1 LVKASL
7 RGFVSVE
14 LPNGLAIREMPL
26 LVGKN
31 GPWVSLAAKP
41 QIDGGGQVRREPN
54 GKIAYAA
61 ILQWRSKELADRF
74 LRAVIDVL
82 LTHHPRALRR
92 RVRAMS
98 TLAAALEYHRRG
110 WAVVP
115 IPARSKAPKA
125 AGWDKRAF
133 RVEELGRA
141 FGAGDNIGIVLGP
154 RSAGLVDV
162 DLDCAEALALADVY
176 LPPTQAVFGR
186 VSKPRSRRLYQAQ
199 GATYEA
205 FADPGAGD
213 VLLEL
218 RAQGK
223 DGGAHQT
230 VVPPSLHPS
239 GEPIG
244 WTDEVVVPAPIDA
257 ALLRRR
263 AAYLAIACLVAR
275 HISATTARSP
285 GPDLPLLLW
294 EADRKLGQAAF
305 RWLDER
311 EPDAH
316 GNIRDRARN

>member
-1 LVKASL
+1 
-7 RGFVSVE
+7 
-14 LPNGLAIREMPL
+14 
-26 LVGKN
+26 
-31 GPWVSLAAKP
+31 
-41 QIDGGGQVRREPN
+41 
-54 GKIAYAA
+54 
-61 ILQWRSKELADRF
+61 
-74 LRAVIDVL
+74 
-82 LTHHPRALRR
+82 
-92 RVRAMS
+92 MS